1 MECNNLDV
9 IVLTY
14 NRAEYLRIMLE
25 SLCTQT
31 ATGFNIKVLNNCSTD
46 NTIEVVKEI
55 QEKYPE
61 RNIQIITNAKNLG
74 NPGNFKKSQEVADN
88 EYVAIFHDDDA
99 VHPEY
104 LETAMSLFKKHKDA
118 VMCCCG
124 SDVKYNINNN
134 NWDILEKNYFYYPC
148 KDNAYYQLLCSRPN
162 FATDVYK
169 TSAYKKAHYRPELYG
184 KLHDICFILDIC
196 QLGGIINLCGYGL
209 RYRIHSGSDSQNYK
223 TGPFDYEV
231 KNVIGYLKTLIQ
243 NHFLSKPLLW
253 NFMFFLYK
261 WSKINEYMPWENFIN
276 DMNVNLEVQSEG
288 GELFNK
294 FDKILL
300 KNKFFIDMLNKLI
313 FKRAQFYRRKLYNK
327 YDK

>member
-55 QEKYPE
+55 QEKYQE
-61 RNIQIITNAKNLG
+61 RNIQIITNEKNLG

-134 NWDILEKNYFYYPC
+134 NWDILEKNYFYYRC
-148 KDNAYYQLLCSRPN
+148 KDNAYY
-162 FATDVYK
+162 
-169 TSAYKKAHYRPELYG
+169 
-184 KLHDICFILDIC
+184 
-196 QLGGIINLCGYGL
+196 
-209 RYRIHSGSDSQNYK
+209 
-223 TGPFDYEV
+223 
-231 KNVIGYLKTLIQ
+231 
-243 NHFLSKPLLW
+243 
-253 NFMFFLYK
+253 
-261 WSKINEYMPWENFIN
+261 
-276 DMNVNLEVQSEG
+276 
-288 GELFNK
+288 
-294 FDKILL
+294 
-300 KNKFFIDMLNKLI
+300 
-313 FKRAQFYRRKLYNK
+313 
-327 YDK
+327 